1 MAKRD
6 HHRHLKNGFPSTPG
20 QRLKYHRENRGLT
33 QQALGDRVNL
43 SKQAIEAYENG
54 RRKMSV
60 EAIELIS
67 KEFDLTPNHFMV
79 HQDFLKIVVQDL
91 HETLEPEVH
100 ALVVKHFE
108 CDEFEKLLV
117 ALIVEMDS
125 IILNRSFS

>member
-54 RRKMSV
+54 TSTSIGSTAYNLFTK
-60 EAIELIS
+60 ELKQIKS
-67 KEFDLTPNHFMV
+67 
-79 HQDFLKIVVQDL
+79 
-91 HETLEPEVH
+91 
-100 ALVVKHFE
+100 
-108 CDEFEKLLV
+108 
-117 ALIVEMDS
+117 IVEK
-125 IILNRSFS
+125 